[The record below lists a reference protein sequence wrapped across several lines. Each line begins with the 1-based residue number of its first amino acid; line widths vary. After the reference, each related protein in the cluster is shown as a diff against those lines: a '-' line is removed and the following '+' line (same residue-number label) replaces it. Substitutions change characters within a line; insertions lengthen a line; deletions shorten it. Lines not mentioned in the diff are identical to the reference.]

1 MAFMTTLQKEK
12 GVPFCDTEIQ
22 DIVDSTLPV
31 IGRRICDL
39 KQLIMFCQDKHC
51 SSVQAVKSLVEIFA
65 TREKKLLVFPWQ
77 FQKQSPK
84 KKAMQLF
91 QELIKNS
98 EVDLTKFYQEV
109 HLFYF
114 NPSTYKIGWR
124 FAMLEVGK
132 QILSEGEGKGTHIT
146 GCWI

>member
-1 MAFMTTLQKEK
+1 
-12 GVPFCDTEIQ
+12 
-22 DIVDSTLPV
+22 
-31 IGRRICDL
+31 
-39 KQLIMFCQDKHC
+39 
-51 SSVQAVKSLVEIFA
+51 
-65 TREKKLLVFPWQ
+65 
-77 FQKQSPK
+77 
-84 KKAMQLF
+84 MQLF

-114 NPSTYKIGWR
+114 NPSTYKIGRR

>member
-1 MAFMTTLQKEK
+1 
-12 GVPFCDTEIQ
+12 
-22 DIVDSTLPV
+22 
-31 IGRRICDL
+31 
-39 KQLIMFCQDKHC
+39 
-51 SSVQAVKSLVEIFA
+51 
-65 TREKKLLVFPWQ
+65 
-77 FQKQSPK
+77 
-84 KKAMQLF
+84 MQLF

-132 QILSEGEGKGTHIT
+132 QILSEGEGKGVLTLLDVESNCCYSC
-146 GCWI
+146 GGSGF